1 MGTSSNRNQAHGVQ
15 QRLRPLRAR
24 VMARRPGFDRR
35 FSLSPRE
42 RRILGWV
49 VAVVLVIGIAVV
61 VGLLG
66 GEADGAPAGAGGS
79 PSASAGTALEIAFG
93 TAIDPA
99 TGEVAV
105 DARSNRFA
113 SPDAFAYSVRP
124 ASAVPATI
132 YVEVER
138 TGGGTPEVVQGAA
151 NDWDQTVAS
160 GSTTIAFTV
169 PAANL
174 LRDFGPG
181 DYRMRIFYDPAGTAP
196 IAEGAFILVGDPVP
210 TSGTP
215 SASP

>member
-15 QRLRPLRAR
+15 RRLRPLRAR

-49 VAVVLVIGIAVV
+49 VAIVLVIGIAVV

-66 GEADGAPAGAGGS
+66 GDADGAPSAGGGS

-105 DARSNRFA
+105 DTRTNRFA

-124 ASAVPATI
+124 AGTVPATI
-132 YVEVER
+132 FVEVER
-138 TGGGTPEVVQGAA
+138 TGGGTPEVVQSTGEDGRQPIAP
-151 NDWDQTVAS
+151 

-169 PAANL
+169 PAADL
-174 LRDFGPG
+174 LVVFGPG
-181 DYRMRIFYDPAGTAP
+181 EYRMRMFEDPSDPPFAH
-196 IAEGAFILVGDPVP
+196 GAFILVGDPLP
-210 TSGTP
+210 TSGAP